1 MFTVTKLLFADNAAA
16 VGTSRES
23 VERAARVL
31 DEATSEWGLQIED
44 EHAKDQD
51 NGSWC
56 SR

>member
-31 DEATSEWGLQIED
+31 DEATSEWGLKIED
-44 EHAKDQD
+44 EHAEDQD
-51 NGSWC
+51 NSSWC